1 MQNIKKGY
9 KMELLS
15 KIEISIEKFFSFF
28 IEYSLFLESQQKDFN
43 EIVKSVIE
51 EEV

>member
-1 MQNIKKGY
+1 MQLLNTIK
-9 KMELLS
+9 
-15 KIEISIEKFFSFF
+15 ISIEEFFSFF